1 MSITLTSLVVM
12 VGDRLKR
19 AQVLHVVCRQ
29 CVLRRSLD
37 HEAVIKASGESA
49 KAYAAKHELS
59 LHALYQAR
67 KRLRAMGL
75 LDAARRRRS
84 DCKPA
89 MRPASFSKVELTT
102 PRTARAEFRLS
113 LPNGLVLE
121 WSGSELPLPV
131 VELVERL
138 TQPR

>member
-1 MSITLTSLVVM
+1 MTTQQPTERDRYWLEHESAIKTS
-12 VGDRLKR
+12 G
-19 AQVLHVVCRQ
+19 Q
-29 CVLRRSLD
+29 
-37 HEAVIKASGESA
+37 SA
-49 KAYAAKHELS
+49 KAYAAEHELS

-75 LDAARRRRS
+75 LAAARRQRS
-84 DCKPA
+84 DCKTTA
-89 MRPASFSKVELTT
+89 RPVAFSKVELTT
-102 PRTARAEFRLS
+102 PRTSRPDFRLS

>member
-1 MSITLTSLVVM
+1 MTTTQQPTER
-12 VGDRLKR
+12 DRYW
-19 AQVLHVVCRQ
+19 
-29 CVLRRSLD
+29 LD
-37 HEAVIKASGESA
+37 HEAAIKTSGMTA
-49 KAYAAKHELS
+49 KAYAAEHELS

-75 LDAARRRRS
+75 LAAAGRRRRS
-84 DCKPA
+84 DCKAVPGPVA
-89 MRPASFSKVELTT
+89 FSKVELAA
-102 PRTARAEFRLS
+102 PRASRLDFRLS

-131 VELVERL
+131 VEFVERL